1 MMNQGAYFFLAS
13 LALFASPAH
22 ASDKP
27 ENGAVPDWVKPVA
40 LPTVAPATDAAPVH
54 ILSLDRQW
62 RFQGDVTSIYTASA
76 VRIDKAE
83 GLAAMGTVA
92 VQWKPDSDRVIVHG
106 LDIRRG
112 SEVIDVLKRGQK
124 FTVLQRENNLELA
137 MIDGILTASLSLEGL
152 RVGDIVELAYTL
164 ERSEPILAGHHDIV
178 LDAGTGGSVAQLS
191 ISGQWDSA
199 RDVAT
204 RSRNL
209 PAELVHR
216 SNGLSL
222 QASSVEPL
230 VQPQGAPPRF
240 QRGRYIEV
248 SDYRDWGDIS
258 TIFTPLFDTARKLQ
272 PNSPLLAE
280 IARIR
285 AASPD
290 PATRAALALRLVQD
304 DVRYLYIGLNQ
315 SNLRPASAD
324 DTWKRRFGDCKA
336 KTALLLAMLNGL
348 GITAEAALVSSGQG
362 DGLNQRL
369 PSASLFDHVIA
380 RVSIGGRIY
389 WVDGTR
395 LGDRSL
401 AAIRVPGF
409 HWALPLHRGSD
420 RLEALVV
427 QQADAPNMVRTLT
440 LDSSKGILVPATV
453 HGEFVMRGDAAQY
466 MRRVLAAVS
475 RVQLETSLKTIWR
488 KEYDFITPERV
499 SERWDDAT
507 GTDTLFMDGTAKM
520 DWNMASN
527 PRYYEIDGALIGWN
541 GDYHR
546 DAGPDNEAPFD
557 INFPDYTEY
566 RETVILPDGGEAF
579 SIDGPDLNETI
590 AQRALYRHTE
600 KKDGVITMIASQK
613 PLATELSFADAQ
625 SAKERLRTLAK
636 RGVYINAGD
645 TYSMTPDDLRV
656 TAAMPGEAEVQYKGR
671 VASQIML
678 GNFLQTLAEAQRYV
692 AAWPKSALALGTLA
706 QSQAMNGHRTEA
718 LDAAGKAISI
728 DPDNGEAKSVRKYYE
743 WFDSL
748 DAGVIGPDFY
758 TSGMLAASQSC
769 RSKQQY
775 RCALRAIDAAVSHA
789 PKEGTLYVER
799 ANIYRAMKQ
808 PDEAARQADL
818 MITAA
823 PLSADMLAQAG
834 VVYCSTGQCQKG
846 LKAFGDS
853 IAIKPSITAFL
864 NRIRYLPAGDQA
876 GRKRDIDAALK
887 LNSASTYVLT
897 ALAQWQHDNGDAVG
911 EAATVEKIKGDD
923 GTQMDPNARLQIAQ
937 VYVRAGQ
944 AEKARAVYAE
954 LRGFAAGRGSGA
966 LYNGVCYS
974 EAQLN
979 FDLELAL
986 SDCRKAVT
994 LQPGSGAIIDSLAFV
1009 ELRLS
1014 RYGEAIAD
1022 YDKAVAL
1029 SSDRAPMLFGR
1040 GIAKLRKGEKIGGDA
1055 DIAAAKAKQPDI
1067 AEEFKKMGVSP

>member
-1 MMNQGAYFFLAS
+1 MNRGAYFFLTS
-13 LALFASPAH
+13 LVLLASPAH
-22 ASDKP
+22 ATDKP
-27 ENGAVPDWVKPVA
+27 ENGPVPDWVNPVA
-40 LPTVAPATDAAPVH
+40 LPTVAPTTDAAPIHV
-54 ILSLDRQW
+54 LSLDRQW
-62 RFQGDVTSIYTASA
+62 RFHGDVTSIYTASA

-92 VQWKPDSDRVIVHG
+92 MQWKPDSDRVIVHG
-106 LDIRRG
+106 LNIRRG
-112 SEVIDVLKRGQK
+112 GEVIDVLKGGQK

-137 MIDGILTASLSLEGL
+137 MINGILTASLSLEGL
-152 RVGDIVELAYTL
+152 RVGDIVEFAYTL

-178 LDAGTGGSVAQLS
+178 LDAGTGSSVAQLS
-191 ISGQWDSA
+191 ISGQWDGA
-199 RDVAT
+199 RAVAT

-209 PAELVHR
+209 PAQLISR
-216 SNGLSL
+216 PNGLSL

-272 PNSPLLAE
+272 PNSPLAAE

-336 KTALLLAMLNGL
+336 KTALLLAMLDGL
-348 GITAEAALVSSGQG
+348 DITAEAALVSNGQG

-380 RVSIGGRIY
+380 RIDIGKRVY
-389 WVDGTR
+389 WLDGTR
-395 LGDRSL
+395 VGDRAI
-401 AAIRVPGF
+401 AAIRVPSF
-409 HWALPLHRGSD
+409 HWALPLHPGSET
-420 RLEALVV
+420 LEALVM
-427 QQADAPNMVRTLT
+427 QQAEAPSMIRTLT
-440 LDSSKGILVPATV
+440 LDSSKGMLVPAKV
-453 HGEFVMRGDAAQY
+453 HGELVMRGDAAQY
-466 MRRVLAAVS
+466 MHRALANVS
-475 RVQLETSLKTIWR
+475 TIQLDTSLKNIWR
-488 KEYDFITPERV
+488 KEYDFVAADRV
-499 SERWDDAT
+499 SERWDEAAGTAT
-507 GTDTLFMDGTAKM
+507 LTMDGTAKM
-520 DWNMASN
+520 DWNLASN
-527 PRYYEIDGALIGWN
+527 PRYYEMDGALVGWN

-546 DAGPDNEAPFD
+546 DPGPGNDAPFE

-566 RETVILPDGGEAF
+566 RETLILPDGGEAF

-590 AQRALYRHTE
+590 AQRVLYRHTE
-600 KKDGVITMIASQK
+600 KKDGIVTMVASQR
-613 PLATELSFADAQ
+613 PLANEVSFADAQ

-636 RGVYINAGD
+636 RSVYINAGD

-656 TAAMPGEAEVQYKGR
+656 TAALPGGEEVQYKGR
-671 VASQIML
+671 FASQIML
-678 GNFLQTLAEAQRYV
+678 GNFPQTLAEAQRYV
-692 AAWPKSALALGTLA
+692 AAWPKSAPALGTLA
-706 QSQAMNGHRTEA
+706 QSQAMNGHRVEA

-758 TSGMLAASQSC
+758 TSGMLAASQNC
-769 RSKQQY
+769 RLKQQF
-775 RCALRAIDAAVSHA
+775 RCALRAIDAAISHA
-789 PKEGTLYVER
+789 SKEGTLYVER

-823 PLSADMLAQAG
+823 PHSADMLAQAG
-834 VVYCSTGQCQKG
+834 VVYCSTGQCPKG

-864 NRIRYLPAGDQA
+864 NRIRYLPTNDQA

-887 LNSASTYVLT
+887 LNSANTYVLT

-923 GTQMDPNARLQIAQ
+923 GTQMDPNARLQVAQ

-944 AEKARAVYAE
+944 ADKARAVFAE
-954 LRGFAAGRGSGA
+954 LRGFAAGRADGQI
-966 LYNGVCYS
+966 YNNLCYS
-974 EAQLN
+974 AAALN
-979 FDLELAL
+979 FDLQLAL
-986 SDCRKAVT
+986 SDCKKALA
-994 LQPGSGAIIDSLAFV
+994 LQQGSGAIMDSLAFV
-1009 ELRLS
+1009 ELRLG
-1014 RYGEAIAD
+1014 RYDEAIAD
-1022 YDKAVAL
+1022 YDKALAL
-1029 SSDRAPMLFGR
+1029 FPNYAPMLFGR
-1040 GIAKLRKGEKIGGDA
+1040 GIAKLRKGDRKVGDL
-1055 DIAAAKAKQPDI
+1055 DVAAAKQKQPDI
-1067 AEEFKKMGVSP
+1067 AEEFNKMGVRP